1 VINISNNRGMTLF
14 ELLIALTVASVLMVI
29 GVPSFQAVIDNQRM
43 TSVTNEMVMTLNLA
57 KSEAV
62 KRVAYVSICKS
73 SDGVN
78 CSAGVAG
85 WNNGWIVFA
94 NTTNANLDSI
104 DVGDEIIRV
113 YPGLRQSFT
122 FSPIGTITSFL
133 SFRPGG
139 TIGTAAADI
148 TGTLTVCDERGAAFA
163 RGIVLGLSGRWHV
176 SHDVAHD
183 GSALVC

>member
-1 VINISNNRGMTLF
+1 MINISNNRGMTLF
-14 ELLIALTVASVLMVI
+14 DLLIALTVASMVLTLV
-29 GVPSFQAVIDNQRM
+29 VPSFKTVIASQRM

-62 KRVAYVSICKS
+62 KRVAYVSVCKS

-85 WNNGWIVFA
+85 WDDGWIVFA

-104 DVGDEIIRV
+104 DAGDEIIRV
-113 YPGLRQSFT
+113 YPGIRQSFT
-122 FSPIGTITSFL
+122 FSTIGTITSFI

-139 TIGTAAADI
+139 TIGTAAANMA
-148 TGTLTVCDERGAAFA
+148 GTLTVCDERGATFA

-176 SHDVAHD
+176 SRDVAHD